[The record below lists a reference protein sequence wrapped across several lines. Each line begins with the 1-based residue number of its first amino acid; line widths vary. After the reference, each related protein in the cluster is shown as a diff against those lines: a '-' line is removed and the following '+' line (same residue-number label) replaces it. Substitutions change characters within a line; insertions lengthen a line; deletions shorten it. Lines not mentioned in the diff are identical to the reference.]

1 MWKLGEV
8 RHTYL
13 AQISLIKC
21 YSMLQNARITAVTI
35 FELLKK
41 INKGV
46 GRGGVNVPP
55 APPPR
60 LELKAFE

>member
-46 GRGGVNVPP
+46 GRECKCSTRTPNQIRVKG
-55 APPPR
+55 
-60 LELKAFE
+60 F